1 MAPSFVFQTHDEVIN
16 YKGSNTSLDYIDH
29 ELSAGLDSSDAF
41 EGPEKLLEIWFSDN
55 NVLPENWNRNGLRAI
70 PLVDI
75 EEMLSLVNCQI
86 LSKISGLN
94 CDAYLLSESSL
105 FVYKNKMILKTC
117 GRTTILS
124 CIPKLA
130 SLISSFVCPQYN
142 EQEFKNIYQVFYS
155 HRTFMFPQKQ
165 LGTYQSWDNE
175 LACLNQWFDNGKHKS
190 YVLGDQKDAQWH
202 LYINGMAFE
211 HGDTRLSNRT
221 ATDANIDTTIEI
233 HMTGLDA
240 DVAAQYYMSNNN
252 NCSNNN
258 NNRPL
263 GKDED
268 KGHVFGNE
276 ILKRTKLDCV
286 LNRRT
291 TLKHDAFA
299 FDPCGFSSNSIV
311 DGNYYYTVHI
321 TPEQGW
327 SYASFETNHP
337 CVDLWELLHNVLPL
351 ANPREFTMVIC
362 SNDNAVLERH
372 DTASATNPSRVPGYV
387 RHESLKTSTVPS
399 GPLSTGTS
407 STSPLYIGN
416 GYHVWRMH
424 YMKE

>member
-1 MAPSFVFQTHDEVIN
+1 
-16 YKGSNTSLDYIDH
+16 
-29 ELSAGLDSSDAF
+29 
-41 EGPEKLLEIWFSDN
+41 
-55 NVLPENWNRNGLRAI
+55 
-70 PLVDI
+70 
-75 EEMLSLVNCQI
+75 
-86 LSKISGLN
+86 
-94 CDAYLLSESSL
+94 
-105 FVYKNKMILKTC
+105 
-117 GRTTILS
+117 
-124 CIPKLA
+124 
-130 SLISSFVCPQYN
+130 
-142 EQEFKNIYQVFYS
+142 
-155 HRTFMFPQKQ
+155 
-165 LGTYQSWDNE
+165 
-175 LACLNQWFDNGKHKS
+175 
-190 YVLGDQKDAQWH
+190 
-202 LYINGMAFE
+202 
-211 HGDTRLSNRT
+211 
-221 ATDANIDTTIEI
+221 
-233 HMTGLDA
+233 
-240 DVAAQYYMSNNN
+240 MSNNN

-286 LNRRT
+286 LNRGT